1 VGGFGRRDGVKLD
14 LPPGSPI
21 AAVAADSPALV
32 IFLRSFGCTFCREAM
47 DDVSRRQKEIRETGA
62 GIVFVHAASPEEAA
76 PWFAKYGLSGVTTI
90 SDPDLAHYKAFGL
103 GRTSAA
109 TMVDP
114 EVWMRGAACAISHG
128 FGAQSYA
135 MMRQL
140 PGIFVVQGTEILA
153 EFRHRSPAD
162 RPDYIAL
169 LQSSLHQ

>member
-1 VGGFGRRDGVKLD
+1 
-14 LPPGSPI
+14 
-21 AAVAADSPALV
+21 
-32 IFLRSFGCTFCREAM
+32 
-47 DDVSRRQKEIRETGA
+47 
-62 GIVFVHAASPEEAA
+62 
-76 PWFAKYGLSGVTTI
+76 
-90 SDPDLAHYKAFGL
+90 
-103 GRTSAA
+103 
-109 TMVDP
+109 
-114 EVWMRGAACAISHG
+114 MRGAACAISHG